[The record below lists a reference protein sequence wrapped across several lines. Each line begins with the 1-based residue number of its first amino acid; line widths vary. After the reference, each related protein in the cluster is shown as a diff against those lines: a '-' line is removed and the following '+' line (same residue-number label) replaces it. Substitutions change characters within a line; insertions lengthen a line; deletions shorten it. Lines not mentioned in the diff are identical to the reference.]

1 MSEAHLK
8 NEVVEELAEYAHEA
22 WSGWMDYMFEKGTK
36 NEDGTII
43 IPKWAVE
50 RWSRQAA
57 TKYADLSEEEKEN
70 DREEAIKMLD
80 ICCIQSK

>member
-22 WSGWMDYMFEKGTK
+22 WSGWMDYMFEKGIK

-57 TKYADLSEEEKEN
+57 TKYANLSEEEKKS